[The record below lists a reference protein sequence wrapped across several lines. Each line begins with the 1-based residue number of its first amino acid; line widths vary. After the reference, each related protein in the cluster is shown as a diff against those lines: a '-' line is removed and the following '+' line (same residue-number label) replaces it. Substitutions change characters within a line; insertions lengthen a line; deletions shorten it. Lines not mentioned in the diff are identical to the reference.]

1 MDLLLKW
8 FVSVFFFLSMSIGLA
23 FADDTPLVQGKTGIE
38 ALDTL
43 ATHEWDVLTKRKS
56 LPLTLLSGIL
66 PGGAQIYSEHY
77 VRGGFLIGIELALVY
92 EVFINKTFQQDRRFE
107 LARPL
112 QDSVAFYNNLI
123 RNTSDIEALTSL
135 HSKRSVFINNIKRI
149 SDKKMEEEDLR
160 KAELAWLVGL
170 HVYGFIDGYG
180 IWRNNRGRNFEQKSS
195 KKAVLLALIP
205 GLGQMYNDEF
215 GKAGLLYMGL
225 IGALTSINTSQN
237 VVDYYLE
244 RRRVMTAESASSTEI
259 DYLTERITYYRK
271 NRNQYIWG
279 AALIYLYSI
288 GDAFVDAMMSDFDNP
303 VHFALLPNF
312 KGGLQAAFLLDF

>member
-1 MDLLLKW
+1 MDLILKW
-8 FVSVFFFLSMSIGLA
+8 LVAVFLSLSMFIGLA
-23 FADDTPLVQGKTGIE
+23 FADDSPLVRGKTGIE

-43 ATHEWDVLTKRKS
+43 ATYEWDVPTKRNS

-77 VRGGFLIGIELALVY
+77 IRGGFLVGIEIALVY
-92 EVFINKTFQQDRRFE
+92 EVFINKSFQQDRRFK

-123 RNTSDIEALTSL
+123 RNTSDIDTISSL
-135 HSKRSVFINNIKRI
+135 HLKRLGFINNIKRI

-160 KAELAWLVGL
+160 KAEFAWLVGL
-170 HVYGFIDGYG
+170 HLYGFVDGFG
-180 IWRNNRGRNFEQKSS
+180 IWWNNQHRNMELKSS

-205 GLGQMYNDEF
+205 GLGQMYNEEF

-225 IGALTSINTSQN
+225 TGAFASIHTSQK
-237 VVDYYLE
+237 VVEYYLE
-244 RRRVMTAESASSTEI
+244 RRRIITAEAASSTEI
-259 DYLTERITYYRK
+259 EYLTERITYYRK

-303 VHFALLPNF
+303 VHFAILPNF